1 MEAVFLYFGKMIIC
15 SAVMSAYYLV
25 FLRDKTFHHYNRFYL
40 LSTVILSLLLPLLKL
55 EYFTIETD
63 SRILLLLNQFQQ
75 NTVENSTQSFD
86 FWRVGIAI
94 LAFVSLFLILKITIG
109 LFRISKLRKEFP
121 KETLEGITFYNTNLQ
136 DAPFSFFKNLFWKN
150 SILINSDLGKQILKH
165 EMVHIEQK
173 HSIDKLFIQ
182 IVQSVFWFNPIFYFI
197 KKEIN
202 LIHEY
207 LADHKAVKQSDT
219 RAFAQMLL
227 ASNFSGNVLPATS
240 PFLSSNLK
248 KRLKMLT
255 KQKTKFSYARRI
267 LALPILFL
275 VSFALLVNA
284 KNKEIKETN
293 KAIAIAVQTLKKDT
307 IIRKQVPVDSLVKFH
322 QEKIKDASEKLK
334 KENEKIATLS
344 EETRKKSEELKTI
357 AKEKGN
363 DSYEFQLKAKELD
376 NLGKE
381 IDKVA
386 QSDDY
391 VKNVKI
397 LEFSGKELG
406 DFFTAK
412 DLAYSDKELNDLSLL
427 LNSNKV
433 ELKKFEELLDS
444 KEAKEKLKR
453 MKEKLD
459 SKEFKDKMLK
469 IQSYSFPEAEFNMVM
484 PPLSRNG
491 YAYGIDNMK
500 LEEAKAKLSKSEKK
514 KLEKLAKERKELAEK
529 QAELS
534 KKQAEIARQQ
544 AEIAG
549 VKGNPWVIG
558 VGAHSVPNKVYI
570 KANTIMNNLKSGETV
585 ATGIRNL
592 KIDSSIDE
600 AGYYIDGIK
609 VMKDDFNKIDPDKIK
624 SVNVSKKEV
633 NGKKEFEILIE
644 TKK

>member
-1 MEAVFLYFGKMIIC
+1 MEALYFYFGKMIIC
-15 SAVMSAYYLV
+15 SAIMSAYYLL

-63 SRILLLLNQFQQ
+63 SRILLLLSQFQQ
-75 NTVENSTQSFD
+75 KNADNSSQSFD
-86 FWRVGIAI
+86 FWIVGIAV
-94 LAFVSLFLILKITIG
+94 LALISLFLILKIAIG
-109 LFRISKLRKEFP
+109 LFRISRLRKEFP

-136 DAPFSFFKNLFWKN
+136 DAPFSFFRNLFWKN

-219 RAFAQMLL
+219 KAFAQMLL
-227 ASNFSGNVLPATS
+227 ASNFSGNILPATS

-255 KQKTKFSYARRI
+255 QQKTKFSYARRI

-293 KAIAIAVQTLKKDT
+293 NAIAIAVQTLKKDT
-307 IIRKQVPVDSLVKFH
+307 TIRKQVPVDSLVKFH
-322 QEKIKDASEKLK
+322 QKKIKDASEKLK

-344 EETRKKSEELKTI
+344 EETRKKSEELQKI

-363 DSYEFQLKAKELD
+363 NSYEFELKSKELD
-376 NLGKE
+376 QLGRE

-397 LEFSGKELG
+397 LEWNGKEL
-406 DFFTAK
+406 DDVF
-412 DLAYSDKELNDLSLL
+412 N
-427 LNSNKV
+427 
-433 ELKKFEELLDS
+433 
-444 KEAKEKLKR
+444 
-453 MKEKLD
+453 
-459 SKEFKDKMLK
+459 SKEFKGKFKFDEKKLK
-469 IQSYSFPEAEFNMVM
+469 ELEKLGKVKILTDDVIGKVESFSLPEGDLNMVM
-484 PPLSRNG
+484 LPMSRNEMT
-491 YAYGIDNMK
+491 YRADVSY
-500 LEEAKAKLSKSEKK
+500 EENKANLSKAEKK
-514 KLEKLAKERKELAEK
+514 KLEKLSKERKELAKK
-529 QAELS
+529 QAELA
-534 KKQAEIARQQ
+534 KKQEEIARQQ
-544 AEIAG
+544 AEISRKYAQN
-549 VKGNPWVIG
+549 NPWIIG
-558 VGAHSVPNKVYI
+558 VGANAPNPTSAAKNSTKVKI
-570 KANTIMNNLKSGETV
+570 ADVNGDNNKNV
-585 ATGIRNL
+585 
-592 KIDSSIDE
+592 KI
-600 AGYYIDGIK
+600 YIDGK
-609 VMKDDFNKIDPDKIK
+609 LADKAEMEKINPSDIVT
-624 SVNVSKKEV
+624 VNVYKNNN
-633 NGKKEFEILIE
+633 NGKEEGEIKIV

>member
-307 IIRKQVPVDSLVKFH
+307 TIRKQVPVDSLVKFH

-391 VKNVKI
+391 VKNVRI

-406 DFFTAK
+406 DFF
-412 DLAYSDKELNDLSLL
+412 N
-427 LNSNKV
+427 
-433 ELKKFEELLDS
+433 
-444 KEAKEKLKR
+444 
-453 MKEKLD
+453 
-459 SKEFKDKMLK
+459 SKEFKEKFKFDEKKLK
-469 IQSYSFPEAEFNMVM
+469 ELEKIGKLRILTDDVLGKVESYSFPEGEFNMVM
-484 PPLSRNG
+484 PP
-491 YAYGIDNMK
+491 YGIDNMK

-514 KLEKLAKERKELAEK
+514 KFEKLAKERSEIAKK
-529 QAELS
+529 QAELE
-534 KKQAEIARQQ
+534 KKQAEVAKKQAEERKELAKKQ

-549 VKGNPWVIG
+549 VKGKVFYYGTSAFSENANDAAKNFTKIKWSNSD
-558 VGAHSVPNKVYI
+558 ALNNKNI
-570 KANTIMNNLKSGETV
+570 KI
-585 ATGIRNL
+585 
-592 KIDSSIDE
+592 
-600 AGYYIDGIK
+600 YIDGK
-609 VMKDDFNKIDPDKIK
+609 LVDKAEVEKLNPNDISSI
-624 SVNVSKKEV
+624 SVNKSKN
-633 NGKKEFEILIE
+633 NGAEDGEIKIE

>member
-1 MEAVFLYFGKMIIC
+1 MEAIFLYFGKMIIC

-307 IIRKQVPVDSLVKFH
+307 TIRKQVPVDSLVKFH

-391 VKNVKI
+391 VKNVRI
-397 LEFSGKELG
+397 LEWNGKELG
-406 DFFTAK
+406 DVF
-412 DLAYSDKELNDLSLL
+412 N
-427 LNSNKV
+427 
-433 ELKKFEELLDS
+433 
-444 KEAKEKLKR
+444 
-453 MKEKLD
+453 
-459 SKEFKDKMLK
+459 SKEFKEKFKFDEKKLK
-469 IQSYSFPEAEFNMVM
+469 ELEKIGKLRILTDDVIGKVESYSFPEGEFNMVM
-484 PPLSRNG
+484 PP
-491 YAYGIDNMK
+491 YGIDNMK

-514 KLEKLAKERKELAEK
+514 KFEKLAKERSEIAKK
-529 QAELS
+529 QAELEKKQAEVAKKQAEERKELA

-549 VKGNPWVIG
+549 VKGKVFYYGTSAFSENANDAAKNFTKIKWSNSD
-558 VGAHSVPNKVYI
+558 ALNNKNI
-570 KANTIMNNLKSGETV
+570 KI
-585 ATGIRNL
+585 
-592 KIDSSIDE
+592 
-600 AGYYIDGIK
+600 YIDGK
-609 VMKDDFNKIDPDKIK
+609 LVDKAEVEKLNPNDISSI
-624 SVNVSKKEV
+624 SVNKSKN
-633 NGKKEFEILIE
+633 NGAEDGEIKIE

>member
-109 LFRISKLRKEFP
+109 LFRISKLRKKFP

-307 IIRKQVPVDSLVKFH
+307 TIRKQVPVDSLVKFH

-391 VKNVKI
+391 VKNVRI
-397 LEFSGKELG
+397 LEWNGKELG
-406 DFFTAK
+406 DVF
-412 DLAYSDKELNDLSLL
+412 N
-427 LNSNKV
+427 
-433 ELKKFEELLDS
+433 
-444 KEAKEKLKR
+444 
-453 MKEKLD
+453 
-459 SKEFKDKMLK
+459 SKEFKEKFKFDEKKLK
-469 IQSYSFPEAEFNMVM
+469 ELEKIGKLRILTDDVIGKVESYSFPEGEFNMVM
-484 PPLSRNG
+484 PPLSKNG

-514 KLEKLAKERKELAEK
+514 KFEKLAKERSEIAKK
-529 QAELS
+529 QAELEKKQAEVAKKQAEERKELA

-549 VKGNPWVIG
+549 VKGKVFYYGTSAFSENANDAAKNFTKIKWSNSD
-558 VGAHSVPNKVYI
+558 ALNNKNI
-570 KANTIMNNLKSGETV
+570 KI
-585 ATGIRNL
+585 
-592 KIDSSIDE
+592 
-600 AGYYIDGIK
+600 YIDGK
-609 VMKDDFNKIDPDKIK
+609 LVDKAEVEKLNPNDISSI
-624 SVNVSKKEV
+624 SVNKSKN
-633 NGKKEFEILIE
+633 NGAEDGEIKIE